1 MDLNS
6 KIRDLIDAK
15 IKNPYAYNDEDLKYS
30 VIKYTDCSDYD
41 LKESDIELG
50 LKRLYNYLNINSLT
64 KDKSCIITNSVNGKI
79 ANLLMDNIYVYSF
92 DNEFYCSMASQIVN
106 KDKYK
111 MDKIDYLFGDISHF
125 FTSNFNSNFKTDF
138 IITCPSRDTDSYQ
151 QLDSEMKFRKMNP
164 YEYYTKRSIEFL
176 FDGGLCL
183 SIVPASMERY
193 IIQQLMAYEI
203 PVKILDKINFGE
215 YSFIYI
221 TKG

>member
-111 MDKIDYLFGDISHF
+111 MDKII
-125 FTSNFNSNFKTDF
+125 
-138 IITCPSRDTDSYQ
+138 Q
-151 QLDSEMKFRKMNP
+151 QYLDSLTPKQYKAYLIAKDHLQDSFDLKISNG
-164 YEYYTKRSIEFL
+164 FL
-176 FDGGLCL
+176 EWVKKNNIQLF
-183 SIVPASMERY
+183 SASS
-193 IIQQLMAYEI
+193 
-203 PVKILDKINFGE
+203 V
-215 YSFIYI
+215 S
-221 TKG
+221 